1 MTKICL
7 FNVSHKHRCKNPQQT
22 IKKSNPGVYKKEFY
36 MTTKWGLFQMTKT
49 KTSSMF
55 KNQLTYQKDNKE
67 KKSQKHINTCRK
79 IQQQQPKKLPAGVR
93 GTFFFF
99 FLSF

>member
-67 KKSQKHINTCRK
+67 KNHKSTLIHAEKSNNNNQKNS
-79 IQQQQPKKLPAGVR
+79 QQVSGEP
-93 GTFFFF
+93 FFFF